1 MKGRA
6 SHTIPFSE
14 QLIQIL
20 IRLANRKMSD
30 YVFPNT
36 SSDESSS
43 QTGMSAVLKRMGRA
57 GQITVHGFRATFRD

>member
-6 SHTIPFSE
+6 SHTIPLSE